1 MKFTVINNAIII
13 IAWEILVIPKKNGIF
28 DSKSSEIRNFLS
40 SKNFPSLF
48 PIFFT
53 YDVASSDKCQK
64 VRFYFIGG
72 DWSYV
77 EGPES
82 YQQSPSGQGV
92 PFGQTSHLPQ
102 PPD

>member
-1 MKFTVINNAIII
+1 M
-13 IAWEILVIPKKNGIF
+13 IPEKKELFNQNGQKSGIF
-28 DSKSSEIRNFLS
+28 CLLEIFLVC
-40 SKNFPSLF
+40 FLF
-48 PIFFT
+48 FCT